1 MKKHSILLL
10 AAWLTAS
17 SLSAQEQKVP
27 LSEREGYKEWTRG
40 RTAGRLALGV
50 QRSFY
55 TELGV
60 ARHKYIFSEQGYA
73 AQAYYA
79 AFEWIP
85 TTQPETE
92 NHIFGIKTGYEINAG
107 PLALG
112 LEAKYQFEKDDS
124 DFVITPKV
132 GMGFFGVVNIFYGFN
147 ISIND
152 RPFSR
157 VGKNQFSVNVNLN
170 KFMLGQI
177 KRK

>member
-1 MKKHSILLL
+1 MRKYSIVLL
-10 AAWLTAS
+10 AVLMTS
-17 SLSAQEQKVP
+17 FHLSGQQKLP
-27 LSEREGYKEWTRG
+27 LSEREGYKNWTKW

-60 ARHKYIFSEQGYA
+60 ARHKYIFNDLGFASQTFYGGL
-73 AQAYYA
+73 
-79 AFEWIP
+79 EWTP
-85 TTQPETE
+85 TTGSGNE

-112 LEAKYQFEKDDS
+112 LEAKYQFDKDDS

-132 GMGFFGVVNIFYGFN
+132 GIGFFGVVNIFYGFN
-147 ISIND
+147 ISTND

-157 VGKNQFSVNVNLN
+157 VGKNQFSVSFNLN
-170 KFMLGQI
+170 KFMPGQI

>member
-1 MKKHSILLL
+1 MKKQSIILL
-10 AAWLTAS
+10 AAWLTAL
-17 SLSAQEQKVP
+17 SLSAQEQKNP
-27 LSEREGYKEWTRG
+27 LSEREGYKEWTRW
-40 RTAGRLALGV
+40 RTAGRVALGV

-60 ARHKYIFSEQGYA
+60 ARHKYMFAENGFA

-79 AFEWIP
+79 AFEWTP
-85 TTQPETE
+85 TTKPETE

-107 PLALG
+107 LLALG
-112 LEAKYQFEKDDS
+112 LEAKYLFDKADS

-147 ISIND
+147 ISTND

-157 VGKNQFSVNVNLN
+157 IGKNQFSVNFNLN
-170 KFMLGQI
+170 KFMLSGGR
-177 KRK
+177 RK